1 MKKIVLLFLSSIVL
15 MSCGSDKKKQGTE
28 EVVVK
33 DNYSVEIEGI
43 YEKDDSIMVHY
54 QLNNYYMYDN
64 PVNQVVKGSPMLQKI
79 DISIPEGVAIENVK
93 LIVSSNEK
101 QVFLDIR
108 NIILK
113 NNKKIIDGYDKL
125 NYSEYFATDDK
136 FSWDDNNSR
145 FILDH
150 TGENPPTMVGKE
162 TLLSLLVK

>member
-1 MKKIVLLFLSSIVL
+1 MKKIVLLFIGSIL
-15 MSCGSDKKKQGTE
+15 LFSCGGDKKKQVTE

-43 YEKDDSIMVHY
+43 YEKDDSITVHY
-54 QLNNYYMYDN
+54 QINNYYMYDN
-64 PVNQVVKGSPMLQKI
+64 PVNQVVKGSPMPQKI
-79 DISIPEGVAIENVK
+79 NISIPEGVAIENVK
-93 LIVSSNEK
+93 LVVSSNKE
-101 QVFLDIR
+101 QAFLDIK
-108 NIILK
+108 NIVIK
-113 NNKKIIDGYDKL
+113 NNKKIIEGYDKL

-136 FSWDDNNSR
+136 FSWDDKNSR